1 MTRKRTLRSAGVFL
15 CALLLFPFFAK
26 AAPLLAAETVG
37 GGGNASFSTT
47 LEELRSLGLPVV
59 EIDTADGGYVTS
71 RIDYKEATMR
81 ISLSREYAVFQNTYT
96 DGDGGAVA
104 VKGRG
109 NFSWNPGYADGKKNT
124 PKGAI
129 RTRKVPYTL
138 KLEKKA
144 DLFGLGRARTWTLLA
159 NYDDR
164 TSMRNKLAY
173 DFSGKLGMIWSRSV
187 FVNLVLNGEYM
198 GVYQVCRKINEKLL
212 ADEVTDWEDIAED
225 AAAAVARA
233 YNFDE
238 AKRKRLEDALKANAA
253 WITGGTVGGYRISDY
268 IDLSSYDPYTGYLLE
283 YDSDANE
290 PSFFRTSHK
299 IPIKVKNLQSV
310 KTNREIYQRLTG
322 FLEEFEAALFS
333 PTFCNSQGK
342 HYSEYLDIN
351 SAVDYFLVYIVM
363 MNRELGNRSFYM
375 YLNREGKLVFGPVW
389 DFDHSTGNLFLKKS
403 RKYTVWNDSV
413 VAENNRWYQQLYRD
427 PWFIAL
433 VRERWG
439 QIRETA
445 EEILPEIEYWKELL
459 TPSEE
464 LEYEKFGGDPYEN
477 QFLSRTG
484 THSFVYEAT
493 DLSRFLAARLRWI
506 GTAIGA
512 RDPGIRDTDPDVKEK
527 GYEEDPTFTLTVT
540 GVSEPIGLAVPGE
553 RPFVADGV
561 SGLQDVLV
569 ETALKKGDSV
579 VALLNGEVLC
589 AQRVTDPGGKL
600 ALTVPAERFDP
611 GINVITVFRNA
622 GENNKR
628 SVFFSLLMPGEK
640 RTVDG
645 RDPDEAAEPDLPWET
660 APAETEPPPPPET
673 DPAPDETAS
682 PGEPE
687 DPEERGPGPI
697 VFLLPLG
704 AAVLAVLAVTAAA
717 LAGKNGKK
725 EDKAK

>member
-1 MTRKRTLRSAGVFL
+1 MMQRTLFRGAAFFL
-15 CALLLFPFFAK
+15 CALILFPLFAG
-26 AAPLLAAETVG
+26 AAPLFAAETVG

-47 LEELRSLGLPVV
+47 QEELRSLGLPVV
-59 EIDTADGGYVTS
+59 EIDTADGDYVTS
-71 RIDYKEATMR
+71 RIDYKDATMR

-173 DFSGKLGMIWSRSV
+173 DFSGKLGMVSSPSV

-198 GVYQVCRKINEKLL
+198 GVYQVCRKINEDLIG
-212 ADEVTDWEDIAED
+212 DEVTDWEDIAED

-233 YNFDE
+233 HGFDE
-238 AKRKRLEDALKANAA
+238 AKRQRLEDALKLNAA
-253 WITGGTVGGYRISDY
+253 WITGGTVGGYKIADY
-268 IDLSSYDPYTGYLLE
+268 IDLSPYDPYTGYLLE

-290 PSFFRTSHK
+290 PSYFRTSHK
-299 IPIKVKNLQSV
+299 VPIKVKNLQSI
-310 KTNREIYQRLTG
+310 KTNRVIYQRLTG
-322 FLEEFEAALFS
+322 FLEEFEEALFS

-342 HYSEYLDIN
+342 HYSDYLDIN

-363 MNRELGNRSFYM
+363 MNRELGNRSFYL

-464 LEYEKFGGDPYEN
+464 LEYEKFGGDPYEKE
-477 QFLSRTG
+477 FLSRTKN
-484 THSFVYEAT
+484 HSFLFEAT
-493 DLSRFLAARLRWI
+493 DLGRFMAARLRWI
-506 GTAIGA
+506 ETAIGA

-540 GVSEPIGLAVPGE
+540 GASEPIELAAPEE

-561 SGLQDVLV
+561 SGRQDVLV
-569 ETALKKGDSV
+569 ETTLKKGDNV
-579 VALLNGEVLC
+579 TVLLNGKVLC
-589 AQRVTDPGGKL
+589 SDRVTAPGGKF
-600 ALTVPAERFDP
+600 ALTVPAEMFDP
-611 GINVITVFRNA
+611 GINVITAFRNA

-628 SVFFSLLMPGEK
+628 SVFFSLLLPGEK

-645 RDPDEAAEPDLPWET
+645 RDPNEPAEPDLPWET
-660 APAETEPPPPPET
+660 APEETEPPGTEPPET
-673 DPAPDETAS
+673 DPAPEQGA
-682 PGEPE
+682 PE
-687 DPEERGPGPI
+687 DGDRFSP
-697 VFLLPLG
+697 VFALLVC
-704 AAVLAVLAVTAAA
+704 AAAA
-717 LAGKNGKK
+717 LIVFDVFLIAKKGKK
-725 EDKAK
+725 NPPPPPSAPPDA